1 MNKSQVFK
9 QKLMGLIFLIPGL
22 FFLGVFMIYPVVYSV
37 IMSFTNWTG
46 FNDDYSFIGA
56 KTILPSSPP
65 HRITGRLWASTC
77 TSQWFPR

>member
-56 KTILPSSPP
+56 KN
-65 HRITGRLWASTC
+65 
-77 TSQWFPR
+77 